1 MSGPAAPFNL
11 GHGDDACLLLH
22 GLTGSPAEVR
32 PVGEALARAG
42 FRAVGPLLPGHGTSP
57 QDLETVTRFEV
68 EEAARE
74 ALLSLRGARRVYLC
88 GISMG
93 ALLAVRLAAKG
104 FVRQGV
110 APVSA
115 IALLAPAVDMAGAT
129 WLFTQVVGRLPAFPG
144 VIGKGTR
151 DIQALAAV
159 PPPDGRV
166 PAEDP
171 ALRTAAAGDGS
182 YTAVP
187 WRWGRELRL
196 LSEEAMAVAARVRA
210 RALILHGGRDRTAS
224 VRGARRLARAL
235 PAGAQV
241 RVFPRSGHVLPLDVE
256 GGAVCDA
263 IVSFFREG

>member
-1 MSGPAAPFNL
+1 MSGAAAPFSL
-11 GHGDDACLLLH
+11 GEGEDACLLLH

-57 QDLETVTRFEV
+57 QDLETVARFEV

-88 GISMG
+88 GLSMG
-93 ALLAVRLAAKG
+93 ALLA
-104 FVRQGV
+104 VRQGV

-144 VIGKGTR
+144 VIGKGPR
-151 DIQALAAV
+151 DIQALAGV
-159 PPPDGRV
+159 PPPDDRV
-166 PAEDP
+166 PEGGP
-171 ALRTAAAGDGS
+171 APRTAVPDDGS

-196 LSEEAMAVAARVRA
+196 LSEEAMAVAPRVRA
-210 RALILHGGRDRTAS
+210 RALILQGGRDRTAS
-224 VRGARRLARAL
+224 VRGARRLSRAL
-235 PAGAQV
+235 AGGARL
-241 RVFPRSGHVLPLDVE
+241 RVFPRSGHVLPLDVDAP
-256 GGAVCDA
+256 AVCDA
-263 IVSFFREG
+263 IVSFFEEA